1 MIRVVARCLAVIAVA
16 TACETSVDNLIGF
29 PGGGGGAV
37 TQAEASGDWSLTLRK
52 TTTLACSGGS
62 LADGQILVTHFSVQS
77 DGTLAASSWQNPST
91 GAVLP
96 ASGRVTLSDGSTLIL
111 LSSSGGGSGME
122 LRGTLTPSATFT
134 GTLTDPAPGLSPIFS
149 AGGCEYTASGTKA

>member
-16 TACETSVDNLIGF
+16 TACETSVEHLIGTS
-29 PGGGGGAV
+29 GGGGGAV

-62 LADGQILVTHFSVQS
+62 LPDGQILAVHLSVQS
-77 DGTLAASSWQNPST
+77 DGTVTASSWQNPST

-96 ASGRVTLSDGSTLIL
+96 VSGTVQLSDGATTLTL
-111 LSSSGGGSGME
+111 SSGGGSGME
-122 LRGTLTPSATFT
+122 LRGTITPSATFT
-134 GTLTDPAPGLSPIFS
+134 GTLTDPKAGLSPMFS
-149 AGGCEYTASGTKA
+149 SGGCEYTASGTKA

>member
-1 MIRVVARCLAVIAVA
+1 LIRVVARCLAVIAVA

-37 TQAEASGDWSLTLRK
+37 TQAQASGDWSLTLRK

-62 LADGQILVTHFSVQS
+62 LADGQILVAHLSVQS
-77 DGTLAASSWQNPST
+77 DGTVVASSWQTPSN

-96 ASGRVTLSDGSTLIL
+96 ASGTVRLSDGFSDLIL
-111 LSSSGGGSGME
+111 SSASGGSGME
-122 LRGTLTPSATFT
+122 LRGTVTSSATFT

-149 AGGCEYTASGTKA
+149 TGGCEYTANGTKA